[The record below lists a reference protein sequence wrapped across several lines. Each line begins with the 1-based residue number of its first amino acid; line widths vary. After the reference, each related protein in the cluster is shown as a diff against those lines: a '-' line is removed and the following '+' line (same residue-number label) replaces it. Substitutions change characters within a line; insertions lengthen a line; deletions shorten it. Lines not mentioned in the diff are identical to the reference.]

1 MIVLNDIEL
10 IGIMRPLKLLKD
22 KEFVVS
28 YFYLTGYYLNA
39 VEKQTLKLLNENG
52 DIDIFELSNDF
63 YSFCN
68 DCNKDE
74 LKIETTDIS
83 SVYYAKINNL
93 PLVTR
98 CKNVRNF
105 AEFNNVKVYD
115 IDEAL
120 KVINSSEV
128 VINFINNM
136 IETI

>member
-10 IGIMRPLKLLKD
+10 VGIMRPLNLLKD
-22 KEFVVS
+22 REFLVS
-28 YFYLTGYYLNA
+28 YFYLTGYYLTA
-39 VEKQTLKLLNENG
+39 VEKQTIKLLNENG
-52 DIDIFELSNDF
+52 NLEVFELSNDF

-68 DCNKDE
+68 ICDKEE
-74 LKIETTDIS
+74 LKLETTDIS

-105 AEFNNVKVYD
+105 AESHEVKVYD

-120 KVINSSEV
+120 KIVNTSQD
-128 VINFINNM
+128 VINFLNNM
-136 IETI
+136 IEIT